1 MSWDSDASGPPGVER
16 LTAVVPVRN
25 GAHLL
30 PQCLESIRRSD
41 VAQIIV
47 VDGLSTDSSREIAHT
62 WGATVLSDEGKG
74 LPYARSLGVQAAH
87 TQWVVL
93 IDADVVVP
101 EGALAAL
108 LGEFV
113 TEGYDGLQAG
123 LESVG
128 GPGYWGEA
136 LAYHHINGRSRWWF
150 GVVATIFE
158 RERLLSVGFDDSFE
172 SGEDIELRWRFERAG
187 LKVGVSRDASVV
199 HRFGGDDFDFAKD
212 QFLMDG
218 IGLGMMLRKYRWRG
232 IRLTLLPAAAAV
244 RGAARAVVVGQ
255 PRWIRY
261 FAAFA
266 WFNYVGMRRGLMS

>member
-1 MSWDSDASGPPGVER
+1 MSGEASGPASVAL

-25 GAHLL
+25 AAHLL
-30 PQCLESIRRSD
+30 PQCLESIRRSE
-41 VAQIIV
+41 VAEIIV
-47 VDGLSTDSSREIAHT
+47 VDGLSTDQSRAIARSR
-62 WGATVLSDEGKG
+62 GATVLSDEGKG

-87 TQWVVL
+87 TPWVVL

-101 EGALAAL
+101 EGALGAL
-108 LGEFV
+108 LEQFI

-136 LAYHHINGRSRWWF
+136 LAHHHLHGRSRWWF

-158 RERLLSVGFDDSFE
+158 RERLLAVGFDDSFE

-187 LKVGVSRDASVV
+187 LKVGVSREVHVV

-218 IGLGMMLRKYRWRG
+218 VGLGKMLRKYRWRG
-232 IRLTLLPAAAAV
+232 IRLALLPAAAAA
-244 RGAARAVVVGQ
+244 RGMVLSVGDGQ

>member
-1 MSWDSDASGPPGVER
+1 
-16 LTAVVPVRN
+16 
-25 GAHLL
+25 
-30 PQCLESIRRSD
+30 
-41 VAQIIV
+41 
-47 VDGLSTDSSREIAHT
+47 
-62 WGATVLSDEGKG
+62 
-74 LPYARSLGVQAAH
+74 VQAAQ
-87 TQWVVL
+87 TPWVVL

-108 LGEFV
+108 LEEFV

-123 LESVG
+123 LDSVG

-136 LAYHHINGRSRWWF
+136 LAHHHVTGRSRWWF

-158 RERLLSVGFDDSFE
+158 RERLLTVGFDESFE

-187 LKVGVSRDASVV
+187 LKLGVSREVFVV
-199 HRFGGDDFDFAKD
+199 HRFGGDDFGFAKD

-218 IGLGMMLRKYRWRG
+218 VGLGLMVRKYGWRG
-232 IRLTLLPAAAAV
+232 IRLALLPAAAAA
-244 RGAARAVVVGQ
+244 RGTAMAVVVGQ